1 MTNKAFFSMT
11 AQQYELQRLTRKV
24 ASLESGAEIVKL
36 KKEKTKLLNY
46 CNNWCDRMSH
56 HFR

>member
-11 AQQYELQRLTRKV
+11 AQQYEFQRLARKV

-36 KKEKTKLLNY
+36 KNEKTNLINY
-46 CNNWCDRMSH
+46 YEKIIVTVQDH
-56 HFR
+56 L

>member
-11 AQQYELQRLTRKV
+11 AQQYEFQRLARKV

-36 KKEKTKLLNY
+36 KNEKTNLLNY
-46 CNNWCDRMSH
+46 YEKMKKISKN
-56 HFR
+56 

>member
-11 AQQYELQRLTRKV
+11 AQQYELQRLARKV

-36 KKEKTKLLNY
+36 KNEKTNLLNY
-46 CNNWCDRMSH
+46 YEKISKN
-56 HFR
+56 

>member
-11 AQQYELQRLTRKV
+11 AQQYELQRLSRKV

-36 KKEKTKLLNY
+36 KKEKNKLLKY
-46 CNNWCDRMSH
+46 YDKIIKKTEKGT
-56 HFR
+56 